1 MTPHRTA
8 AARRWRRAWRLALG
22 AALWLLGSAAVIE
35 LLRGSGGGS
44 GLRGLAQARDWVFGQ
59 RLAVRVAFDF
69 PVELMVGDPVFL
81 RDARGRLTPIGEL
94 RELLDGDRVLPV
106 RAGWVREAR
115 LHLAPADPAAIDA
128 SSRVISIAVPQTA
141 AWVVRT
147 LLPPERVAWVAR
159 EWNATLLAHREKVF
173 EAISPLLRQM
183 VADLE
188 RILLEDIPPALERR
202 RGSLAGVLERL
213 HESTV
218 ERELLPLLE
227 DELFPVLYRRAQPT
241 LDAIGSEIF
250 ARLPVWSLTWR
261 WVYESLPLTED
272 GQVERLWRRFVD
284 EEILPILKRHVDDAL
299 GAVRDVIAESARN
312 PRLAAAFQKSLRA
325 VLHDREL
332 QHQLRLVFQETIL
345 DNPRFQDA
353 MWELW
358 RSPQLAEAIEKL
370 SVFVGPLLS
379 RVGEAVLGSRG
390 GGITPEFARVLR
402 TQILEK
408 DRRWFLIES
417 GPGQGPGGILQ
428 PDHLFRAE
436 VAPDG

>member
-1 MTPHRTA
+1 
-8 AARRWRRAWRLALG
+8 
-22 AALWLLGSAAVIE
+22 
-35 LLRGSGGGS
+35 
-44 GLRGLAQARDWVFGQ
+44 
-59 RLAVRVAFDF
+59 
-69 PVELMVGDPVFL
+69 
-81 RDARGRLTPIGEL
+81 
-94 RELLDGDRVLPV
+94 
-106 RAGWVREAR
+106 
-115 LHLAPADPAAIDA
+115 
-128 SSRVISIAVPQTA
+128 
-141 AWVVRT
+141 
-147 LLPPERVAWVAR
+147 
-159 EWNATLLAHREKVF
+159 
-173 EAISPLLRQM
+173 
-183 VADLE
+183 
-188 RILLEDIPPALERR
+188 
-202 RGSLAGVLERL
+202 
-213 HESTV
+213 
-218 ERELLPLLE
+218 
-227 DELFPVLYRRAQPT
+227 
-241 LDAIGSEIF
+241 
-250 ARLPVWSLTWR
+250 
-261 WVYESLPLTED
+261 
-272 GQVERLWRRFVD
+272 
-284 EEILPILKRHVDDAL
+284 
-299 GAVRDVIAESARN
+299 
-312 PRLAAAFQKSLRA
+312 